1 MSMGMRYIYLLEKGE
16 AEVKD
21 VEEARR
27 QREMKYRRCR
37 TTERMS
43 WQANAGGVADYGL
56 CTVKRGKIR
65 DSDGRELDVESTDA
79 E

>member
-1 MSMGMRYIYLLEKGE
+1 MWYIYLLEKGE

-27 QREMKYRRCR
+27 QREMKYIRCR

-43 WQANAGGVADYGL
+43 
-56 CTVKRGKIR
+56 
-65 DSDGRELDVESTDA
+65 
-79 E
+79 